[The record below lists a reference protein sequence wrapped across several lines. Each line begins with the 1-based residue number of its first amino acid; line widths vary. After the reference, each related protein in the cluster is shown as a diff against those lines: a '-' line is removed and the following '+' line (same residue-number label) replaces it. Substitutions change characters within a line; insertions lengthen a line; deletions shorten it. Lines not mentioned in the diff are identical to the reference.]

1 MWARA
6 AVRGAVAGLAGVAAM
21 TTAEKLEQQVTHRPD
36 SYVPGRTLTALTTG
50 VRLPE
55 SARPLV
61 RNHLMHWGAG
71 AAVGALRGVW
81 SAAGL
86 RGWRANAWHTS
97 VRLAVDQTLE
107 NATGVGAPPWTWS
120 RQDQVV
126 DVAGKAVY
134 AFVTGAVADRLV
146 APARPRSRRQLLGDA
161 WGRSGSPRGRSGAR
175 GLWD

>member
-1 MWARA
+1 M
-6 AVRGAVAGLAGVAAM
+6 AGLAGVAAM
-21 TTAEKLEQQVTHRPD
+21 TAGEKVEQRFTHRPD
-36 SYVPGRTLTALTTG
+36 SYVPARTLTALTTG
-50 VRLPE
+50 RRLPE
-55 SARPLV
+55 SARPPV
-61 RNHLMHWGAG
+61 RNHLMHWGTG
-71 AAVGALRGVW
+71 AAVGALRGIW
-81 SAAGL
+81 AAAGL

-134 AFVTGAVADRLV
+134 SFVTGAVADRLV
-146 APARPRSRRQLLGDA
+146 APAR
-161 WGRSGSPRGRSGAR
+161 GRSGSR